1 MPPVATPP
9 MFQRTTTETRMT
21 PPAVFAIAL
30 SMSVDSF
37 AASLG
42 KGAAAGRLPLIGLV
56 RIAALFAL
64 CETASFS
71 AGWLAGHA
79 FSPLIASVDHW
90 IAFGLLFAVGV
101 HMIRHGAGPRAAPRA
116 APRPA
121 LSALPPRVFATAI
134 ATSIDAAAIGV
145 SLAFIEVDFLLA
157 VAIIALVT
165 FAVALGGAT
174 IGRST
179 AAMLGRRA
187 EIVGGLAMIC
197 IGAAIP
203 VQHLYF

>member
-1 MPPVATPP
+1 
-9 MFQRTTTETRMT
+9 MT

-30 SMSVDSF
+30 TMSVDSF

-42 KGAAAGRLPLIGLV
+42 KGVAAGRLPLIGLV
-56 RIAALFAL
+56 RVAALFAL

-71 AGWLAGHA
+71 AGWLAGQA
-79 FSPLIASVDHW
+79 FSRLIASVDHW

-101 HMIRHGAGPRAAPRA
+101 WMIRQGAGPRAVPRTA
-116 APRPA
+116 A
-121 LSALPPRVFATAI
+121 SAFTPRVFATAI
-134 ATSIDAAAIGV
+134 ATSIDAAAVGV
-145 SLAFIEVDFLLA
+145 SLAFIEVDFLQA
-157 VAIIALVT
+157 VVIIALVT

-174 IGRST
+174 IGRSS
-179 AAMLGRRA
+179 APALGRRA
-187 EIVGGLAMIC
+187 EFVGGLAMIC

>member
-1 MPPVATPP
+1 
-9 MFQRTTTETRMT
+9 MT

-101 HMIRHGAGPRAAPRA
+101 HMIRHGAAPRA

-157 VAIIALVT
+157 VAIISLVT

>member
-1 MPPVATPP
+1 
-9 MFQRTTTETRMT
+9 MT

-30 SMSVDSF
+30 TMSVDSF

-56 RIAALFAL
+56 RVAALFAL

-71 AGWLAGHA
+71 AGWLAGQA
-79 FSPLIASVDHW
+79 FSRLIASVDHW

-101 HMIRHGAGPRAAPRA
+101 RMIRQGAGPRAV
-116 APRPA
+116 PRPA
-121 LSALPPRVFATAI
+121 PSAFTPQVFATAI
-134 ATSIDAAAIGV
+134 ATSIDAAAVGV
-145 SLAFIEVDFLLA
+145 SLAFIEVDFLQA
-157 VAIIALVT
+157 VVIIALVT
-165 FAVALGGAT
+165 FAVALGGVT

-179 AAMLGRRA
+179 APALGRRA

-197 IGAAIP
+197 IGAAIL
-203 VQHLYF
+203 VQHLYY

>member
-1 MPPVATPP
+1 MNPA
-9 MFQRTTTETRMT
+9 
-21 PPAVFAIAL
+21 AVFAIAL
-30 SMSVDSF
+30 TMSVDSF

-42 KGAAAGRLPLIGLV
+42 KGVAAGRLPLIGLV

-71 AGWLAGHA
+71 AGWLAGYA
-79 FSPLIASVDHW
+79 FSPLIARIDHW

-101 HMIRHGAGPRAAPRA
+101 HMIRHGAGPHAAL
-116 APRPA
+116 RPA
-121 LSALPPRVFATAI
+121 QTAFPPRVFATAI
-134 ATSIDAAAIGV
+134 ATSIDAAVVGI
-145 SLAFIEVDFLLA
+145 SLAFIEADFLQA
-157 VAIIALVT
+157 VAIVALVT

-179 AAMLGRRA
+179 ASALGRRA

-197 IGAAIP
+197 IGATIL